1 MPASSASPYPLP
13 PLRATRWRLR
23 SRWLDLPRRPLV
35 MGIVN
40 VTPDSFSDGG
50 RYFAQQQAIEHGLAL
65 AAAGADL
72 LDVGGESTRPY
83 SQPVSVD
90 EEARR
95 VLGVVQALAER
106 TGVPVSI
113 DTSKAAVARDA
124 LAAGAEIINDVTA
137 LAGDPAMLGL
147 AAASGA
153 AVCLMHMRGT
163 PQTMQ
168 DNLQYDDLL
177 GEITAFLAARRDACT
192 HAGIAPERIALDPG
206 VGFGKT
212 HGHNVQIMAHCYRLH
227 ELGCPLLVGHS
238 RKGFLAKVVGFQQAD
253 LTAGTIGAS
262 IALALQGVQIV
273 RVHDAGPVRQALAVF
288 EAVGG
293 LSGEPMQLP

>member
-1 MPASSASPYPLP
+1 MSAPFASGDPLSPA
-13 PLRATRWRLR
+13 RATRWRLR

-40 VTPDSFSDGG
+40 ATPDSFSDGG

-65 AAAGADL
+65 AAEGADL

-83 SQPVSVD
+83 SQPVPPD

-95 VLGVVQALAER
+95 VVDVVRALAER
-106 TGVPVSI
+106 AGVPISI
-113 DTSKAAVARDA
+113 DTSKAAVAREA

-137 LAGDPAMLGL
+137 LAGDPDMLGL
-147 AAASGA
+147 AATSA
-153 AVCLMHMRGT
+153 AGVCLMHMRGT

-168 DNLQYDDLL
+168 DDPRYDDLI
-177 GEITAFLAARRDACT
+177 GEIAAFLAGRRDACIRV
-192 HAGIAPERIALDPG
+192 GIPLERIALDPG

-212 HGHNVQIMAHCYRLH
+212 HGHNVQIVANCYRLH

-238 RKGFLAKVVGFQQAD
+238 RKGFLAKVMGDKQAD

-273 RVHDAGPVRQALAVF
+273 RVHDVRAVRHALAVF

-293 LSGEPMQLP
+293 LTGQPVQLP

>member
-1 MPASSASPYPLP
+1 
-13 PLRATRWRLR
+13 
-23 SRWLDLPRRPLV
+23 
-35 MGIVN
+35 MGIIN

-50 RYFAQQQAIEHGLAL
+50 RFFAQQQQQAIEHGLAL
-65 AAAGADL
+65 AAVGADL

-83 SQPVSVD
+83 AQPVPAD

-95 VLGVVQALAER
+95 VLGVVRALAER
-106 TGVPVSI
+106 AGVPVSI
-113 DTSKAAVARDA
+113 DTSKAAIAREA

-137 LAGDPAMLGL
+137 LAGDPDMLGL

-153 AVCLMHMRGT
+153 GVCLMHMRGT

-168 DNLQYDDLL
+168 DNPRYDDLI

-192 HAGIAPERIALDPG
+192 RAGIAPERIALDPG

-212 HGHNVQIMAHCYRLH
+212 HNHNVQIMANCYRLH
-227 ELGCPLLVGHS
+227 ALGCPLLVGHS
-238 RKGFLAKVVGFQQAD
+238 RKSFLAKITGDPHAD
-253 LTAGTIGAS
+253 AAAGTIGAC

-273 RVHDAGPVRQALAVF
+273 RVHDVRAVGQALAVL

-293 LSGEPMQLP
+293 LSGRPVELP

>member
-1 MPASSASPYPLP
+1 MSAPFASAYPLP
-13 PLRATRWRLR
+13 PARATRWRLR

-65 AAAGADL
+65 AAEGADL

-83 SQPVSVD
+83 AEPVPPG

-95 VLGVVQALAER
+95 ALDVVRALAER
-106 TGVPVSI
+106 AGVPISI
-113 DTSKAAVARDA
+113 DTSKAAVAREA

-137 LAGDPAMLGL
+137 LAGDPDMLGL
-147 AAASGA
+147 AATSA
-153 AVCLMHMRGT
+153 AGVCLMHMRGT

-168 DNLQYDDLL
+168 DDPRYDDLI
-177 GEITAFLAARRDACT
+177 GEIAAFLAARRDACT
-192 HAGIAPERIALDPG
+192 RAGIALERIALDPG

-212 HGHNVQIMAHCYRLH
+212 HGHNVQIVANCYRFH

-238 RKGFLAKVVGFQQAD
+238 RKGFLAKVVGDKQAD

-273 RVHDAGPVRQALAVF
+273 RVHDVRAVRQALAVF

-293 LSGEPMQLP
+293 LTG